1 MPCCPNKDN
10 AGDDWLG
17 AQPFYSLVDPLTH
30 NDEIDDAVLA
40 DIGIILLLLLL
51 NGFFAMAEMAIVSAR
66 RAHLRQLVDEVK
78 SKGARRALLLASD
91 PGSYL
96 STVQIGVTMNTIV
109 AGAFS
114 GTALSEPLGIYLNEV
129 PWIAPYGS
137 QCAFLFVV
145 SLVGYLTLII
155 GELVPK
161 RLGLSYAE
169 PIAVRVAGSMHLLS
183 RALAPLVWVLKTSTE
198 GIIKFLHLHNA
209 DGAQVTEEEVKDL
222 IAEGTQKGVFKQAE
236 KEMLEGVMRVAD
248 WTVRTIMTPRI
259 DMMWLGLEDHVEEN
273 IKEICASGYSRLP
286 VARGDMEEV
295 MGIVYAKDLL
305 NVLLRGEPIDVRGTM
320 RPALIVP
327 DTTSVLRLLD
337 LFKESSQ
344 HLAIIIDEYGSIEGL
359 VTATDVLEAIT
370 GALPEGGQDSD
381 EKPVKR
387 EDGSWLIDGMTP
399 IDEVETIIG
408 IKNLHDSGDYHTLAG
423 FMIDKLGRIPT
434 AGDHFQWGVSR
445 FEVVD
450 MDGRRVDKILVDPNF
465 MEPKEEEI
473 D

>member
-1 MPCCPNKDN
+1 M
-10 AGDDWLG
+10 
-17 AQPFYSLVDPLTH
+17 
-30 NDEIDDAVLA
+30 LA

-66 RAHLRQLVDEVK
+66 RAHLRQLVEEVK
-78 SKGARRALLLASD
+78 SKGARRALALASD

-114 GTALSEPLGIYLNEV
+114 GTALSEPLGVYLNDV

-137 QCAFLFVV
+137 QFAFLVVV

-169 PIAVRVAGSMHLLS
+169 PIAVRVAGSMHFLS
-183 RALAPLVWVLKTSTE
+183 RLLAPLVWILKSSTE
-198 GIIKFLHLHNA
+198 GIIKLFHLHNPS
-209 DGAQVTEEEVKDL
+209 GAQVTEEEVKDL

-259 DMMWLGLEDHVEEN
+259 DMMWLGLEDNVEEN

-295 MGIVYAKDLL
+295 LGIVYAKDLL
-305 NVLLRGEPIDVRGTM
+305 NVLLRGEPIDVQGTM

-344 HLAIIIDEYGSIEGL
+344 HVAIIIDEYGSIEGL

-370 GALPEGGQDSD
+370 GALPESGQDSD
-381 EKPVKR
+381 EKPVRR

-399 IDEVETIIG
+399 VDEVETIIG

-450 MDGRRVDKILVDPNF
+450 MDGRRVDKVLVNPDF
-465 MEPKEEEI
+465 MESKEEEI